1 VRYSPMLGARSG
13 AGWSRLV
20 DDWTAPRRR
29 PCARI
34 CCVPDAA
41 RVRRRLGRLTQ
52 VIRQQADYLK
62 VRRFDGGDSA
72 RQG

>member
-1 VRYSPMLGARSG
+1 ME
-13 AGWSRLV
+13 
-20 DDWTAPRRR
+20 DWTAPRRR

-34 CCVPDAA
+34 CCVADAA
-41 RVRRRLGRLTQ
+41 RVRRRLGRPTQ